1 MSISIIHVSK
11 LFSIFKVK
19 IWLRSFAVEAN
30 SIRLGLGLRMKLT
43 IFEVLLDVF
52 TLAFFGNWAIYLVA
66 LCAIYKIL
74 ISAYGA

>member
-74 ISAYGA
+74 ISAKT